1 MIAPN
6 GSSDGQ
12 RGATRLVAELR
23 QKFPYS
29 GLNSR
34 VVEAKHL
41 SKLGEFQR
49 FRICYGKA
57 SVGTADIGDQNSA

>member
-1 MIAPN
+1 MQGRAN
-6 GSSDGQ
+6 L
-12 RGATRLVAELR
+12 RHLVGELR